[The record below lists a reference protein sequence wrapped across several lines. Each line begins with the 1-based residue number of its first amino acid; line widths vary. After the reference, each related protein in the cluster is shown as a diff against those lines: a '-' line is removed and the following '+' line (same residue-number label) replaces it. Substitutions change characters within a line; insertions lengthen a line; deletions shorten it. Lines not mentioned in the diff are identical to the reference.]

1 MCYLTYNLKGGNE
14 NSNEYY
20 EKVKTVKNQ
29 VINSLFNKSLIY
41 ISDFSNYI
49 TINSIENLR
58 TDKEY
63 FIEFLL
69 IGVLKKEYD
78 SFVDN
83 INLQEEILLKLLNK
97 YRNINIIKSFMDKFR
112 GVMNTKILIKRKK
125 KSPCNYDN
133 INNLLRWLECSGD
146 FQEELKRLYN
156 WKKYLENKDK
166 NFRKR
171 FLASALDLAKEFENI
186 CENTLN
192 IYVAN
197 VESYLSKYRV
207 EHNNREDI
215 IYCGKGKIQYFFNMV
230 CSEIMNDV
238 YRKSFLDAKHKII
251 FLPACMRQQDRK
263 CMSRKCRNGYKCVG
277 CSSLCNV
284 NRLRR
289 LGEIYNFYVR
299 VIPHETDM
307 NSIKNYDNNSYG
319 IVGIACI
326 INLVSGGFK
335 ALRLGFIPQCVLLEQ
350 VGCKNH
356 WLLNKG
362 NMTEINEERLLHILT
377 KF

>member
-29 VINSLFNKSLIY
+29 VINSLFNKSLVY

-112 GVMNTKILIKRKK
+112 GVMNTKILI
-125 KSPCNYDN
+125 
-133 INNLLRWLECSGD
+133 
-146 FQEELKRLYN
+146 
-156 WKKYLENKDK
+156 
-166 NFRKR
+166 
-171 FLASALDLAKEFENI
+171 
-186 CENTLN
+186 
-192 IYVAN
+192 
-197 VESYLSKYRV
+197 
-207 EHNNREDI
+207 
-215 IYCGKGKIQYFFNMV
+215 
-230 CSEIMNDV
+230 
-238 YRKSFLDAKHKII
+238 II